1 MNKLLKNNNQESLR
15 RRYYAGEIT
24 VDQYV
29 DQILNSKEGD
39 RTRRNIEKKYSKLS
53 QKVVLQKA

>member
-1 MNKLLKNNNQESLR
+1 MKNNKENLR
-15 RRYYAGEIT
+15 SRYYAGEIT

-39 RTRRNIEKKYSKLS
+39 RTRRNIERKYSKIN
-53 QKVVLQKA
+53 QKPVLQKA